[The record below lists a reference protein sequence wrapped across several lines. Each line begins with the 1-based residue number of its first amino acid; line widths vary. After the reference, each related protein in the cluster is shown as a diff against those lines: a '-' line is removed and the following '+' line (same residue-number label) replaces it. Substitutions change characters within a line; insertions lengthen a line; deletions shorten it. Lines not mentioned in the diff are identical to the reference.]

1 MRVLRLIGI
10 ALMVLWIV
18 NGLGHVLMGFT
29 GERPT
34 AWHLFGGLAQVG
46 IAWFLLL
53 KIHGYSPESKSEQ
66 DSVSQDGPE

>member
-1 MRVLRLIGI
+1 MRDLRLIGI

-29 GERPT
+29 GEQPI
-34 AWHLFGGLAQVG
+34 AWHLFGG

-66 DSVSQDGPE
+66 DSGSRA

>member
-1 MRVLRLIGI
+1 
-10 ALMVLWIV
+10 MVLWIV

-29 GERPT
+29 GEQPI
-34 AWHLFGGLAQVG
+34 AWHLFGG

-66 DSVSQDGPE
+66 DSGSRA